1 MQLGDFPIKREG
13 SQGQNK
19 TYLIALKL
27 AQFDFLKKKA
37 DELGYNITFK
47 VVNCANYGVPQTQ
60 KILLHWSKE
69 RTTRIRIP

>member
-27 AQFDFLKKKA
+27 AQFDFLKKTG
-37 DELGYNITFK
+37 E
-47 VVNCANYGVPQTQ
+47 Q
-60 KILLHWSKE
+60 
-69 RTTRIRIP
+69 